1 MRWRIPLK
9 PLVCAVAMATP
20 AAATLVDTTANTYSG
35 LCQMTQTCTSE
46 GACGVTPALGD
57 MLLVVAPD
65 TTWMG
70 RRDDD
75 LAPVD
80 HYATLQDALPL
91 PRLDT
96 RRRTFLTD
104 LPPDGTARRFA
115 VRIQTLRPETG
126 DPVLRPQYFV
136 LTCEAL

>member
-1 MRWRIPLK
+1 
-9 PLVCAVAMATP
+9 
-20 AAATLVDTTANTYSG
+20 
-35 LCQMTQTCTSE
+35 MTHTCTAE

-57 MLLVVAPD
+57 MLLVLTPE

-70 RRDDD
+70 RTDAD
-75 LAPVD
+75 LAAVD
-80 HYATLQDALPL
+80 HFATLQDAMPL

-104 LPPDGTARRFA
+104 LPPNGTARRFA

-136 LTCEAL
+136 LTCEGL